1 MKLKSILLT
10 AAATI
15 SLATATM
22 AQVPSYVPTNGLI
35 GYWPLNSNAIDA
47 SGNGNNGAVNGAT
60 LTTDRNGNANSAYN
74 FNGTNSRIDI
84 NDNAA
89 LRLSNTDFTISF
101 WVKINSY
108 NTNGATAFIYKRAA
122 GSQNGWGL
130 YAEMGYYNRL
140 GFIVSENSD
149 PRAYL
154 DSTLS
159 INTWHNVV
167 ITYTLS
173 THTARFYVGGLLLN
187 ITTGVDSNFN
197 PVSALPSPS
206 GTCNSI
212 MRIGNDS
219 NNNSYFF
226 NGALDDI
233 GIWNRA
239 LTQQELSALFYSNC
253 FTSLVTLT
261 PSGTNNVCLGDI
273 VNLTT
278 ITGSGY
284 TYVWKNNNVIIPGAT
299 ASNYT
304 ATTLGS
310 YTVTVKDANNCSS
323 TSIATVINFNAF
335 PSSVISNSNTIIPN
349 GGSVTLNAN
358 FNNNYNYKWL
368 KNGVLIIG
376 ANSSSFIANST
387 GNYSVVETVGSCV
400 DTSNVVSVTLA
411 NSDGCLPSYLP
422 YNGLIGW
429 WSFCGDAN
437 DASGNGNNGIVDGA
451 SLTYDRFGDPNNA
464 FDFNGVNN
472 FITIPGSLPAA
483 TSFTYSYYLKLID
496 YSLPTTTD
504 GWQYAYRVAY
514 NRGGYR
520 GYNFS
525 AVGDSAST
533 NPEYSFTVR
542 GGGFC
547 ACGSS
552 AGGTYTL
559 PLNNW
564 VHVVNTFS
572 SNGLHIFINGF
583 LTDSAS
589 FVVDLNDLG
598 NYPLYIGAMYYDGV
612 NFFKGAL
619 DDFGYWNRA
628 LTAEEILSLYLNSSN
643 GVITAIDPPNNL
655 NSLNV
660 YPNPASKHLTIDYG
674 NFNVMNGCRLSIV
687 NSIGQT
693 IFTSLIN
700 QRTSYIDLS
709 NLTGS
714 GIYYLQLIDTQNN
727 TIENKKIVIE

>member
-1 MKLKSILLT
+1 MKLNSILLI
-10 AAATI
+10 AMAT
-15 SLATATM
+15 LGLTVATL

-35 GYWPLNSNAIDA
+35 GYWPFNSNAIDA
-47 SGNGNNGAVNGAT
+47 SGNGNNGAINGAT

-74 FNGTNSRIDI
+74 FNGTSSRIDV

-130 YAEMGYYNRL
+130 YADMGYNNRL

-173 THTARFYVGGLLLN
+173 TQTARFYVGGVLLN

-219 NNNSYFF
+219 KNNSYFL

-233 GIWNRA
+233 GIWNRV

-261 PSGTNNVCLGDI
+261 PSGNYNVCSGDI

-284 TYVWKNNNVIIPGAT
+284 TYTWKNNNVIIPGAT

-304 ATTLGS
+304 ATTSGS
-310 YTVTVKDANNCSS
+310 FTVTVKDANNCSS
-323 TSIATVINFNAF
+323 TSAATVVNFNAV
-335 PSSVISNSNTIIPN
+335 PIAVISTSNTIIPI

-368 KNGVLIIG
+368 KNGVLIAG
-376 ANSSSFIANST
+376 ANSSSYIANST
-387 GNYSVVETVGSCV
+387 GNYSVVETVGSCA
-400 DTSNVVSVTLA
+400 DTSNAVSVTVA

-451 SLTYDRFGDPNNA
+451 SLTNDRFGNPNNA

-472 FITIPGSLPAA
+472 FITIPGSLPTA
-483 TSFTYSYYLKLID
+483 TTFTYSYYLKLID
-496 YSLPTTTD
+496 YSLPTPSD
-504 GWQYAYRVAY
+504 GYRVAY
-514 NRGGYR
+514 NRGGFF

-525 AVGDSAST
+525 AVGDSNTT

-542 GGGFC
+542 GGGQC
-547 ACGSS
+547 ACGNS

-572 SNGLHIFINGF
+572 SNGLRIFINGV

-589 FVVDLNDLG
+589 YVVALNDLS
-598 NYPLYIGAMYYDGV
+598 NYPLHIGAMYFDGG

-628 LTAEEILSLYLNSSN
+628 LTAQEISSLYLNSSN
-643 GVITAIDPPNNL
+643 GIITTIIPPNNL
-655 NSLNV
+655 NTFKV
-660 YPNPASKHLTIDYG
+660 YPNPASTHLTIDYG
-674 NFNVMNGCRLSIV
+674 NFNAMNSYTLTIV
-687 NSIGQT
+687 NSIGQKV
-693 IFTSLIN
+693 FTTQIN
-700 QRTSYIDLS
+700 QQTSCIDLS
-709 NLTGS
+709 TFIGK
-714 GIYYLQLIDTQNN
+714 GIYFVQLIDPQNN
-727 TIENKKIVIE
+727 IIENKKIVMQ